1 MLVHPTISRSRP
13 GLAGL
18 LVQRRAALASRLRRW
33 GCVGA
38 LLLGLLGLAGP
49 GYAQAQGRFLTRAG
63 HVSFF
68 SASIM
73 EDIEARNDKVSAVF
87 DLGTGQIAFSIP
99 VHEFQFKRTL
109 MQEHFN
115 ENYMESEKYPKA
127 TFTGQLISAAQVL
140 KQLPAATQT
149 VEAEGNLTIHGVTH
163 KALVTGTLQLRDG
176 QLVVFA
182 YFNVAPADFA
192 IDIPLLVRENIA
204 KSVSVRINLT
214 CDALA
219 PAQQP

>member
-1 MLVHPTISRSRP
+1 MPGHPTTSRLPPRRAVSAPPQPTGAGLLRSL
-13 GLAGL
+13 GRVGTLLAGL
-18 LVQRRAALASRLRRW
+18 
-33 GCVGA
+33 
-38 LLLGLLGLAGP
+38 LLGLAGISH
-49 GYAQAQGRFLTRAG
+49 AQGRYMTRAG
-63 HVSFF
+63 HISFF

-99 VHEFQFKRTL
+99 IHEFQFKRTL

-127 TFTGQLISAAQVL
+127 TFAGQLVNAAQVL
-140 KQLPAATQT
+140 KQLTSAAQT

-163 KALVTGTLQLRDG
+163 KALVTGTLQMRDG

-214 CDALA
+214 CDVLA